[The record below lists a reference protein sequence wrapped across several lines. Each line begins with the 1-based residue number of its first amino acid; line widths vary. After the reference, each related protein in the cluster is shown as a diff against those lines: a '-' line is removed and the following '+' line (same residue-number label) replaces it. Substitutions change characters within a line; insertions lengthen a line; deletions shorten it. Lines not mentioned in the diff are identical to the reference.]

1 LVSPQILSAL
11 PNIER
16 FLEQCE
22 RRQFKSRSII
32 VQAGEPSNTFFFVLA
47 GSLAISIK
55 SEDDQDLILN
65 YVNAGDF
72 FGEMGLYKRVQKVR
86 YATVQAKT
94 DCEVAEMGYDQFHAM
109 KEEYPDIL
117 YAIGSQM
124 AERLSQTTR
133 KLHDLAFV
141 DARGRITNALI
152 DLCREPAA
160 LTHPDGMQLKVSRQE
175 LARIAGCSREVAGR
189 MLKKLEQEGLVE
201 VSGHTIVVRGE
212 REVLMAEESPPR
224 A

>member
-1 LVSPQILSAL
+1 MISPQIRDSL
-11 PNIER
+11 PNLER
-16 FLEQCE
+16 FLEHCV
-22 RRQFKSRSII
+22 RHKFKARSII
-32 VQAGEPSNTFFFVLA
+32 VEAGEPSESMFFVLD
-47 GSLAISIK
+47 GTLAISIK
-55 SEDDQDLILN
+55 SNDDQDLILN

-72 FGEMGLYKRVQKVR
+72 FGEMGLYKRVAKVR

-94 DCEVAEMGYDQFHAM
+94 ECEIAEIDYEAFHNL
-109 KEEYPDIL
+109 KDEYPDIL
-117 YAIGSQM
+117 YHIGSQM
-124 AERLSQTTR
+124 AERLTQTTR

-141 DARGRITNALI
+141 DARGRITNALL
-152 DLCREPAA
+152 DLCKEPAA

-189 MLKKLEQEGLVE
+189 MLKKLENEGFVE

-212 REVLMAEESPPR
+212 RDILQAPEVPER

>member
-1 LVSPQILSAL
+1 M
-11 PNIER
+11 PNLER
-16 FLEQCE
+16 FLDHCMI
-22 RRQFKSRSII
+22 RKFRARSVI
-32 VQAGEPSNTFFFVLA
+32 VEAGEPSETFFFVID
-47 GSLAISIK
+47 GTLAISIK
-55 SEDDQDLILN
+55 SEENQDLILN
-65 YVNAGDF
+65 YVNSGDF
-72 FGEMGLYKRVQKVR
+72 FGEMGLYKRVAKVR

-94 DCEVAEMGYDQFHAM
+94 ECEIAEMSYEAFHGL
-109 KEEYPDIL
+109 KDDFPDVL
-117 YAIGSQM
+117 YRIGSQM

-141 DARGRITNALI
+141 DARGRITNALL

-212 REVLMAEESPPR
+212 REILQAPESPER

>member
-1 LVSPQILSAL
+1 LLSTQILAML

-16 FLEQCE
+16 FLEHCQI
-22 RRQFKSRSII
+22 RKHRARSTI
-32 VQAGEPSNTFFFVLA
+32 VEAGEPSESFFFVME
-47 GSLAISIK
+47 GTLAISIK
-55 SEDDQDLILN
+55 SEENQDLILN

-72 FGEMGLYKRVQKVR
+72 FGEMGLYKRVAKVR

-94 DCEVAEMGYDQFHAM
+94 ECQVAEMNYDTFHELKEQF
-109 KEEYPDIL
+109 PDIL
-117 YAIGSQM
+117 YFVGAQM

-141 DARGRITNALI
+141 DARGRITNALL
-152 DLCREPAA
+152 DLCKEPAA

-189 MLKKLEQEGLVE
+189 MLKKLEKEGLVE

-212 REVLMAEESPPR
+212 REILQAPELPER

>member
-1 LVSPQILSAL
+1 MLNTQILTAM
-11 PNIER
+11 PNVER
-16 FLEQCE
+16 FLDHCNI
-22 RRQFKSRSII
+22 RKFRPRS
-32 VQAGEPSNTFFFVLA
+32 VLVEAGEPSETFFFVID

-55 SEDDQDLILN
+55 SEDNQDLILN
-65 YVNAGDF
+65 YVNSGDF
-72 FGEMGLYKRVQKVR
+72 FGEMGLYKRVDKVR

-94 DCEVAEMGYDQFHAM
+94 ECEVAEISYDDFHNLKA
-109 KEEYPDIL
+109 EFPDVL
-117 YAIGSQM
+117 YHIGAQM

-141 DARGRITNALI
+141 DARGRITNALL

-189 MLKKLEQEGLVE
+189 MLKKLEKEGLVE

-212 REVLMAEESPPR
+212 RDVLRAPESPER

>member
-1 LVSPQILSAL
+1 MLNTQIVTAM
-11 PNIER
+11 PNVER
-16 FLEQCE
+16 FLDHCNI
-22 RRQFKSRSII
+22 RKFRPRSVI
-32 VQAGEPSNTFFFVLA
+32 VEAGEPSETFFFVID

-55 SEDDQDLILN
+55 SEDNQDLILN
-65 YVNAGDF
+65 YVNSGDF
-72 FGEMGLYKRVQKVR
+72 FGEMGLYRRVAKVR

-94 DCEVAEMGYDQFHAM
+94 ECEVAEISYDDFHNLKA
-109 KEEYPDIL
+109 EFPDVL
-117 YAIGSQM
+117 YQIGSQM

-141 DARGRITNALI
+141 DARGRITNALL

-189 MLKKLEQEGLVE
+189 MLKKLEKEGLVE

-212 REVLMAEESPPR
+212 RDVLR
-224 A
+224 APEMPERA

>member
-1 LVSPQILSAL
+1 MLSTQILAAM
-11 PNIER
+11 PNVER
-16 FLEQCE
+16 FLDHCMI
-22 RRQFKSRSII
+22 RKFRPRSIL
-32 VQAGEPSNTFFFVLA
+32 VEAGEPSESFFFVIDGTLA
-47 GSLAISIK
+47 VSIK
-55 SEDDQDLILN
+55 SEDNQDLILN
-65 YVNAGDF
+65 YVNSGDF
-72 FGEMGLYKRVQKVR
+72 FGEMGLYKRVAKVR

-94 DCEVAEMGYDQFHAM
+94 ECEVAEIGYDAFQNL
-109 KEEYPDIL
+109 KEDFPDVL
-117 YAIGSQM
+117 YHIGSQM

-141 DARGRITNALI
+141 DARGRITNALL

-189 MLKKLEQEGLVE
+189 MLKKLEKEGLVE

-212 REVLMAEESPPR
+212 RDVLRAPEVPER

>member
-1 LVSPQILSAL
+1 LISPQLLASL
-11 PNIER
+11 PNLES
-16 FLEQCE
+16 FLERCE
-22 RRQFKSRSII
+22 RKKFKARSMI
-32 VQAGEPSNTFFFVLA
+32 VEAGEPSETFFFVLD
-47 GSLAISIK
+47 GTLAVSIK
-55 SEDDQDLILN
+55 SEEDQDLILN
-65 YVNAGDF
+65 YVNTGDF
-72 FGEMGLYKRVQKVR
+72 FGEMGLYKRVAKVR

-94 DCEVAEMGYDQFHAM
+94 ECEVAEMSYDDFHAL
-109 KEEYPDIL
+109 KDAYPDVL

-124 AERLSQTTR
+124 AERLTQTTR

-141 DARGRITNALI
+141 DARGRITNALL
-152 DLCREPAA
+152 DLCKEPAA

-189 MLKKLEQEGLVE
+189 MLKKLEQEGIVE

-212 REVLMAEESPPR
+212 RELLLAPELPER

>member
-1 LVSPQILSAL
+1 MHASL
-11 PNIER
+11 PNLEL
-16 FLEQCE
+16 FLEHCE
-22 RRQFKSRSII
+22 RRTYKARAII
-32 VQAGEPSNTFFFVLA
+32 VQAGEPSDSFFFVLSGA
-47 GSLAISIK
+47 LAVSIK

-65 YVNAGDF
+65 YVNTGDF
-72 FGEMGLYKRVQKVR
+72 FGEMGLYKRVDKVR

-94 DCEVAEMGYDQFHAM
+94 ECEVAEMSYDDFHAL
-109 KEEYPDIL
+109 KDRVPDLL

-124 AERLSQTTR
+124 AERLTQTTR

-141 DARGRITNALI
+141 DARGRITNALL
-152 DLCREPAA
+152 DLCKEPAA

-189 MLKKLEQEGLVE
+189 MLKKLEQAGIVE

-212 REVLMAEESPPR
+212 RELLLARETPER